1 MKVGSAECAVVN
13 WKPWHGHLHC
23 ATHLSLGA
31 SCNDTLISVQH
42 SRKTGSKEERRARVK
57 PPHRTS
63 WANNT
68 MGGQT
73 LRMAGGREGAGA
85 CHLVM
90 MFTTGG
96 NQVEGKLLTLFLFWD
111 AQRQTEAA
119 GNTAGYLW
127 VTEVLFSITVR
138 ILQAFQ
144 LLLEISFN
152 YLPIN
157 EQPKRAILWLTH
169 CKLKSYRWVSYQ
181 HFTDYYVF
189 EDSMLFLLLFNW
201 LQISGSLSSVCSS

>member
-96 NQVEGKLLTLFLFWD
+96 NQVEGKLLTLFLFFLPRGKQK
-111 AQRQTEAA
+111 QRETQQVICESVRFFFPSQW
-119 GNTAGYLW
+119 G
-127 VTEVLFSITVR
+127 FSR
-138 ILQAFQ
+138 L
-144 LLLEISFN
+144 FN
-152 YLPIN
+152 YCWKLVSTIYQLTSNPR
-157 EQPKRAILWLTH
+157 EQF
-169 CKLKSYRWVSYQ
+169 C
-181 HFTDYYVF
+181 
-189 EDSMLFLLLFNW
+189 
-201 LQISGSLSSVCSS
+201 G